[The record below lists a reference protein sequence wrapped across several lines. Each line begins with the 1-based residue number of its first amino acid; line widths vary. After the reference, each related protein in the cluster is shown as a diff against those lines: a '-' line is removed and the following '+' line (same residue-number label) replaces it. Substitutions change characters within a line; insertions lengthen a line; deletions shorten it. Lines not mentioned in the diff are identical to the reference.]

1 MERAMTILVV
11 VNHPRDWPFEI
22 AGTRVVTARD
32 YLTDPAYS
40 ETQSA
45 RVLNLCRTDRYQG
58 RGYYVSLLAE
68 ARGHRPLPEVKT
80 LGDLQSSEPPERL
93 LPSTFGEQLQRALSA
108 SGEQSFAL
116 DALFG
121 RDLHKQHDAL
131 AQQLFAALR
140 IPLLRAHFVRGP
152 ERWQLRDLAILGV
165 NDIPANDRALVADA
179 ARDYVTRASRPRA
192 KPAANGKASVAI
204 LYDEDEPEPPSNPEA
219 IEKLC
224 AAARALGM
232 RAAVIGRD
240 DIDRLSQFDGLFI
253 RDTTNVN
260 HYTYQFAR
268 RAAAEGLV
276 VIDDPDSIL
285 KCTNKVYLNELL
297 SRHRVP
303 VPKTLMVHRDNVDQI
318 VPLLGLPCIVKQPDS
333 AFSLGVA
340 KLETADAVRDVC
352 MRLFEKSDLVVAQQ
366 WLPTAFDWRV
376 GVYDRRPLYV
386 CKYFMAPGHWQV
398 VKRESGRTLEGSTQ
412 ALSVGEAPEIV
423 VRTAVR
429 AANLIGDGLYG
440 VDLKQDGRQCY
451 VMEVNDNPNLDAH
464 NEDGILKDAL
474 YREVMGVFMR
484 RIQERRRTPAS

>member
-1 MERAMTILVV
+1 MTILVV
-11 VNHPRDWPFEI
+11 VSHPRDWPFEI
-22 AGTRVVTARD
+22 AGMRIVTARD

-40 ETQSA
+40 ESPST
-45 RVLNLCRTDRYQG
+45 RVLNLCRAERYQG

-80 LGDLQSSEPPERL
+80 LGDLQSSEPPQRL
-93 LPSTFGEQLQRALSA
+93 LPVNFGEQLQRALTGHA
-108 SGEQSFAL
+108 DATFAL
-116 DALFG
+116 DGYFG
-121 RDLHKQHDAL
+121 RDPRKRNDGL

-140 IPLLRAHFVRGP
+140 IPLLRAHFDGP
-152 ERWQLRDLAILGV
+152 DGRWQLRELRVLGV
-165 NDIPANDRALVADA
+165 SDVQHDARPLVAEF
-179 ARDYVTRASRPRA
+179 AREYVSRASRPRA
-192 KPAANGKASVAI
+192 KSHRGGRASIAI
-204 LYDEDEPEPPSNPEA
+204 LYDRDEPQPPSNPQA
-219 IEKLC
+219 IDKLC
-224 AAARALGM
+224 DAARALGM
-232 RAAVIGRD
+232 QASIIGRD
-240 DIDRLSQFDGLFI
+240 DIDRLARFDGLFI

-268 RAAAEGLV
+268 RAAADGLV
-276 VIDDPDSIL
+276 VVDDPDSIL

-303 VPKTLMVHRDNVDQI
+303 VPKTLMVHRDNVEQI
-318 VPLLGLPCIVKQPDS
+318 VPLLGLPCILKQPDS

-340 KLETADAVRDVC
+340 KIETADAVREVSA
-352 MRLFEKSDLVVAQQ
+352 RLLATSDLVVAQE

-440 VDLKQDGRQCY
+440 VDLKQDGQQCY
-451 VMEVNDNPNLDAH
+451 VMEVNDNPNLDTDC
-464 NEDGILKDAL
+464 EDGVLKDAL
-474 YREVMGVFMR
+474 YREVMGVFLR
-484 RIQERRRTPAS
+484 RIHERRRATA

>member
-1 MERAMTILVV
+1 MTLLVV

-22 AGTRVVTARD
+22 AGTRIVTARD

-40 ETQSA
+40 ENQSA

-80 LGDLQSSEPPERL
+80 LGDLQSSEPPDRL
-93 LPSTFGEQLQRALSA
+93 LPATFCEQVQRALSA
-108 SGEQSFAL
+108 QGEATFAL
-116 DALFG
+116 DAYFG
-121 RDLHKQHDAL
+121 RDPAKQNDGL

-140 IPLLRAHFVRGP
+140 IPLLRAHFRRTGD
-152 ERWQLRDLAILGV
+152 RWQLRDLSILAV
-165 NDIPANDRALVADA
+165 SDIEPVHRPLVADA
-179 ARDYVTRASRPRA
+179 ARDYVSRASRPRA
-192 KPAANGKASVAI
+192 KAPASGKPSIAI
-204 LYDEDEPEPPSNPEA
+204 LFNADEPQPPSNPEA

-232 RAAVIGRD
+232 KASVIGRD
-240 DIDRLSQFDGLFI
+240 DIDRLPKFDGLLI

-268 RAAAEGLV
+268 RAAADGLV
-276 VIDDPDSIL
+276 VVDDPDSIL

-303 VPKTLMVHRDNVDQI
+303 VPKTLMVHRENVDQI
-318 VPLLGLPCIVKQPDS
+318 VPLLGLPCILKQPDS

-340 KLETADAVRDVC
+340 KVETVDAVHDALAW
-352 MRLFEKSDLVVAQQ
+352 LFTKSELLVAQE
-366 WLPTAFDWRV
+366 WLPTTFDWRV

-412 ALSVGEAPEIV
+412 ALSVG
-423 VRTAVR
+423 
-429 AANLIGDGLYG
+429 
-440 VDLKQDGRQCY
+440 
-451 VMEVNDNPNLDAH
+451 
-464 NEDGILKDAL
+464 
-474 YREVMGVFMR
+474 
-484 RIQERRRTPAS
+484 

>member
-1 MERAMTILVV
+1 
-11 VNHPRDWPFEI
+11 
-22 AGTRVVTARD
+22 
-32 YLTDPAYS
+32 
-40 ETQSA
+40 
-45 RVLNLCRTDRYQG
+45 
-58 RGYYVSLLAE
+58 
-68 ARGHRPLPEVKT
+68 
-80 LGDLQSSEPPERL
+80 
-93 LPSTFGEQLQRALSA
+93 
-108 SGEQSFAL
+108 

-232 RAAVIGRD
+232 TASVIGRD
-240 DIDRLSQFDGLFI
+240 DIDRLPKFDGLLI
-253 RDTTNVN
+253 RDTTSVN

-268 RAAAEGLV
+268 RAAAQGLV
-276 VIDDPDSIL
+276 VVDDPESIL

-303 VPKTLMVHRDNVDQI
+303 VPRTLMVHRDNVDQI

-440 VDLKQDGRQCY
+440 VDLKQDGQQCY
-451 VMEVNDNPNLDAH
+451 VMEVNDNPNLDAD
-464 NEDGILKDAL
+464 NEDGVLKDAL
-474 YREVMGVFMR
+474 YREVMGVFLR
-484 RIQERRRTPAS
+484 RIHERKRVVAS